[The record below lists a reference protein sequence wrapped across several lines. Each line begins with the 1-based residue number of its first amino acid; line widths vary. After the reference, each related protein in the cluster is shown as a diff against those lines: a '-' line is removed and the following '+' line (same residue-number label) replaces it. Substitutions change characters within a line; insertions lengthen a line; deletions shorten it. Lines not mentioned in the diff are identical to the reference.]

1 MKEEFLKNRWL
12 LLEKGSKTSERTTLF
27 LTALSTGSLTLYL
40 YCVRNTQN
48 KKNVTENRP
57 FALGGG
63 APGEVEILRG
73 PTPRRTI
80 L

>member
-1 MKEEFLKNRWL
+1 MKGEFLKNRWL
-12 LLEKGSKTSERTTLF
+12 LLEKGSKISERTTLF
-27 LTALSTGSLTLYL
+27 LTALST
-40 YCVRNTQN
+40 VF
-48 KKNVTENRP
+48 ENRP